1 MTAVKPRKD
10 VRGPSPE
17 DVIMPARTRQGKNK
31 TVATNHVHED
41 PIPCDMALPES
52 LQIPLEG
59 MVMIPGRE
67 PAILRQDA
75 DGLVRLDIWN
85 PRLLGR
91 S

>member
-1 MTAVKPRKD
+1 MTAVEPRKD
-10 VRGPSPE
+10 VRGPSPK
-17 DVIMPARTRQGKNK
+17 DVIMPDRTRQENK

-59 MVMIPGRE
+59 MIMIPGRE

>member
-1 MTAVKPRKD
+1 MSSCLP
-10 VRGPSPE
+10 VR
-17 DVIMPARTRQGKNK
+17 DRVRTRLSPRIMY
-31 TVATNHVHED
+31 TD

>member
-1 MTAVKPRKD
+1 MYT
-10 VRGPSPE
+10 
-17 DVIMPARTRQGKNK
+17 
-31 TVATNHVHED
+31 D
-41 PIPCDMALPES
+41 PIPCDMALLES

>member
-1 MTAVKPRKD
+1 MYT
-10 VRGPSPE
+10 
-17 DVIMPARTRQGKNK
+17 
-31 TVATNHVHED
+31 D